1 MYVPTVVH
9 ALYINL
15 KVPLFYTR
23 ESVLLL
29 REIHMYVFKYRHFPS
44 YRECVL
50 RLKASRVLGLQV
62 D

>member
-1 MYVPTVVH
+1 MYVPTVVY

-15 KVPLFYTR
+15 GCRYSTQENLFF
-23 ESVLLL
+23 
-29 REIHMYVFKYRHFPS
+29 EIHMYVFKYRHFPS

>member
-29 REIHMYVFKYRHFPS
+29 R
-44 YRECVL
+44 
-50 RLKASRVLGLQV
+50 
-62 D
+62 

>member
-1 MYVPTVVH
+1 
-9 ALYINL
+9 
-15 KVPLFYTR
+15 
-23 ESVLLL
+23 
-29 REIHMYVFKYRHFPS
+29 MYVFKYRHFPS